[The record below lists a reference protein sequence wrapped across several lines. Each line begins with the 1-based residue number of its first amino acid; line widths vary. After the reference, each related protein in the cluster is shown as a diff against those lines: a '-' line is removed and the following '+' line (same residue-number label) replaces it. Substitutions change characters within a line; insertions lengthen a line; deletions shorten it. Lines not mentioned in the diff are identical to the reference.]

1 MQKNIPPKEKDK
13 KVLTLFIVIGLSL
26 LIGIVGFLPT
36 GLEIYK
42 AILIAVIL
50 FIQGVIMKN
59 ILDDYYMS
67 IE

>member
-13 KVLTLFIVIGLSL
+13 KVLTLFIVSGLSL
-26 LIGIVGFLPT
+26 LIGIAGFLPSE
-36 GLEIYK
+36 LEIYK